1 MDRITCVL
9 IDDERLARENL
20 RVLLHP
26 HPSVVVVGEADG
38 VDAGRELIRARRPQ
52 LVFLD
57 IQMPGGSGFDLLKRL
72 RDPPAI
78 IFVTAY
84 DRYAIR
90 AFEVNALDYLLK
102 PVSPDRLK
110 TALDRA
116 LSVQPRSPAPIRSL
130 GMDDSVFLNT
140 GRKQCFVPLNVVCAV
155 RSEGNYTV
163 VYTTCGEKFMVR
175 RTLKSWAS
183 VLPGVFHRTHRNTI
197 ISLHRIQSVERR
209 KKRGFRA
216 VVQGCPDSFPVSRQ
230 RAPELI
236 QNMKILNRSIAA
248 SSVWPSSPER

>member
-26 HPSVVVVGEADG
+26 HPSVVVVGEADCAE
-38 VDAGRELIRARRPQ
+38 AGRELIRARRPQ

-72 RDPPAI
+72 EDPPAI

-102 PVSPDRLK
+102 PVSLDRLK

-116 LSVQPRSPAPIRSL
+116 LSAQPRSPAPIRSL
-130 GMDDSVFLNT
+130 GMDDSVFLST

-155 RSEGNYTV
+155 RAEGNYTV
-163 VYTTCGEKFMVR
+163 VHTTRGERFMVR
-175 RTLKSWAS
+175 RTLKSWESA
-183 VLPGVFHRTHRNTI
+183 LPRVFHRTHRNTI
-197 ISLHRIQSVERR
+197 ISLHHIQSVEQR
-209 KKRGFRA
+209 KKRELR
-216 VVQGCPDSFPVSRQ
+216 VLVQGCPDPFPVSRQ
-230 RAPELI
+230 KASEFM
-236 QNMKILNRSIAA
+236 QNLKIMNRRVAA
-248 SSVWPSSPER
+248 SFAWPSSPQG